1 MTPPTPLPDVGA
13 GYGSGPGADTDVE
26 TEAADGGI
34 DSRQPT
40 TSRLR
45 GLIHRAPR
53 FWFGSTAI
61 GVGYLT
67 LALLY
72 GLFPGQLPD
81 ASAAQGGMSACVAQ
95 GWGNIL
101 RCSYLG
107 YPGGAR
113 SVFGMPYDIAAG
125 TLQLLGL
132 DLVNSVR
139 LIWLLVLAIGLW
151 GSRRL
156 LARFTPIA
164 WIAWIGAFGYLVAPV
179 VSLQAGYGPLQL
191 GFMLVPACVL
201 VDLRL
206 LEAIGRARMH
216 PKRLVGRIVAVL
228 VVRLV
233 AMTLDPYS
241 FIIGLVIISLLYLV
255 AGIGLLRVRRPLR
268 IVLLVGAIGFSTGF
282 AYLIYGRLSP
292 VTDLPTM
299 PLSFFRGQGVD
310 VVPQLV
316 PSSAQWWADLVGLH
330 HHLLASQAYSDG
342 PNIYH
347 VFLGYVT
354 VVMAV
359 IGLFVATR
367 SRRLRRWR
375 WAFVIAGFV
384 CAVLALGPTWKFD
397 DFRAVAANQPITFGS
412 YLMPDAE
419 APNTMPW
426 SFVYTDLP
434 GISQMRALYRW
445 ELGVRLTLLVLA
457 VMGLTWLVGRGRW
470 PRRIAVLAAALILV
484 ELLPS
489 LPDRIDETHANLES
503 VGGVEADVIAP
514 LSIVTR
520 PGERALLFGPGGTSP
535 GTNDYLA
542 NYLCPAARLVCYN
555 VGGDKVVLNAAKSYP
570 PDATA
575 VLTGR
580 GRTTDQQAEQH
591 LTNLLTSGQ
600 LEVVVLVHFDLRAQ
614 AVRWPARAPVRTAAV
629 RAESSMFTGSRF
641 TKDVHPWFTVVRL
654 AGPAG

>member
-1 MTPPTPLPDVGA
+1 MTRPAPLAHTRHPAIG
-13 GYGSGPGADTDVE
+13 
-26 TEAADGGI
+26 
-34 DSRQPT
+34 
-40 TSRLR
+40 RLR
-45 GLIHRAPR
+45 ERNKGKPR
-53 FWFGSTAI
+53 FWFGSATI
-61 GVGYLT
+61 GVGYLM

-81 ASAAQGGMSACVAQ
+81 SSAAQGGMSACVAR

-101 RCSYLG
+101 RCSFLG

-125 TLQLLGL
+125 TLQILGL

-139 LIWLLVLAIGLW
+139 VIWLLVLAASLFGC
-151 GSRRL
+151 RRL

-164 WIAWIGAFGYLVAPV
+164 WIAWVGSFAYLVAPV

-216 PKRLVGRIVAVL
+216 PKRLVGRISAVL

-233 AMTLDPYS
+233 ALTLDPYS

-255 AGIGLLRVRRPLR
+255 AGIGLLRDRRPLR
-268 IVLLVGAIGFSTGF
+268 IVLLVGAFGFSTGF

-316 PSSAQWWADLVGLH
+316 PSDAQWWADLVGLH
-330 HHLLASQAYSDG
+330 HRLLPSQAYSDG
-342 PNIYH
+342 PNISH

-354 VVMAV
+354 VAMAIV
-359 IGLFVATR
+359 GSLVATR
-367 SRRLRRWR
+367 SRRRRGWR
-375 WAFVIAGFV
+375 WAFIIAGLG
-384 CAVLALGPTWKFD
+384 CAVLALGPSWKFD
-397 DFRAVAANQPITFGS
+397 NFRAAVPGQPITFGS
-412 YLMPDAE
+412 YLMPDAD

-457 VMGLTWLVGRGRW
+457 VIGLTWLVGRGRW
-470 PRRIAVLAAALILV
+470 PRRTAVLAAALMLV
-484 ELLPS
+484 ELLPN
-489 LPDRIDETHANLES
+489 LPDRIDDTHANLGY
-503 VGGVEADVIAP
+503 VRGVEADVIAP
-514 LSIVTR
+514 LSTVTR
-520 PGERALLFGPGGTSP
+520 PGERALLFGPGGASP

-542 NYLCPAARLVCYN
+542 NYLCPAVRLVCYN

-570 PDATA
+570 PDAAA

-591 LTNLLTSGQ
+591 LTTLLTSGQ
-600 LEVVVLVHFDLRAQ
+600 LDVVVLVHFDLRAQ
-614 AVRWPARAPVRTAAV
+614 AVRWPAGAPVRTAAV

-641 TKDVHPWFTVVRL
+641 TKNAHPWFTVVRL